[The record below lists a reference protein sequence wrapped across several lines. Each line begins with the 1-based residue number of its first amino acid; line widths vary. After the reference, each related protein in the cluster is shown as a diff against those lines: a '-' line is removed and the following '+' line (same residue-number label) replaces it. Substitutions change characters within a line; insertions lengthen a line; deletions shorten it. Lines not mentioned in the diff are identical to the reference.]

1 MDDRLAVWLRDTPA
15 PAVKCQMNLL
25 DSHDTGRILTACG
38 GDQRRLKQIVAFQ
51 FAYSGAP
58 QIYYGSETGLEGDYA
73 EDGRRTMPWDNL
85 DQDLIGY
92 FKRVIA
98 LRRELA
104 ALRLGEVEA
113 VVIDDAQQVYAFKRW
128 LGEEIVYCAF
138 NAGDD
143 PAEITLPLTDGS
155 WRDVLNGSRI
165 DGQRVRIDP
174 RGAAWIM

>member
-1 MDDRLAVWLRDTPA
+1 
-15 PAVKCQMNLL
+15 MNLL

-51 FAYSGAP
+51 FAYPGAP

-73 EDGRRTMPWDNL
+73 EDGRRTMPWDKL

-98 LRRELA
+98 LRRESA

-128 LGEEIVYCAF
+128 LNDEVVYCAF
-138 NAGDD
+138 NAGDH
-143 PAEITLPLTDGS
+143 PAAITLPLTDGS
-155 WRDVLNGSRI
+155 WRDALNGSRI
-165 DGQRVRIDP
+165 DGQTVRLDP
-174 RGAAWIM
+174 RGAAWIRRGVS